1 MRKFILISCFLLY
14 SFLVFSQ
21 SKPIVFNSTVKYDT
35 IKDSEGNTYK
45 TVRIGNQIWMA
56 ENLRSFYDRNSNI
69 INESWVNFIPKKN
82 KSIDQESENLPYNPD
97 EESAF
102 QGEEEKP
109 SFYLTPEFYNTYG
122 LLYTYDEALSEAG
135 VCPIGWH
142 IPSMQ
147 EWNVLIEYL
156 GGADIATV
164 KLKETGISHWEIGS
178 DATNSSGFT
187 ALPSSSTM
195 DAIVNSENSY
205 NYVGTSTFWWASDSG
220 LNSEEFGES
229 NLAKAI
235 RLNNLKNQSY
245 VKKDSKVSIRCIKN

>member
-1 MRKFILISCFLLY
+1 MRNLFFIICFFLY
-14 SFLVFSQ
+14 IFSVYSQ
-21 SKPIVFNSTVKYDT
+21 SKPIVFNSTVKYDSV
-35 IKDSEGNTYK
+35 KDKEGNCYK

-56 ENLRSFYDRNSNI
+56 ENLRSFYDRNGNI
-69 INESWVNFIPKKN
+69 INESWVYFAPPKN
-82 KSIDQESENLPYNPD
+82 MSTNQESENLPYNPD

-109 SFYLTPEFYNTYG
+109 PFYLTPEFYNTYG
-122 LLYTYDEALSEAG
+122 LLYNYDEALSDAG

-156 GGADIATV
+156 GGADIAMV
-164 KLKETGISHWEIGS
+164 KLKETGTLHWKTWS

-195 DAIVNSENSY
+195 DVIVNSENSY
-205 NYVGTSTFWWASDSG
+205 NYVGTSTYWWASDSG

-229 NLAKAI
+229 N
-235 RLNNLKNQSY
+235 
-245 VKKDSKVSIRCIKN
+245 